1 MLWRRLP
8 DAVRSAAPSREAR
21 MWLRVSAPLILVA
34 LFNEL
39 TARADVL
46 LIGLYLRP
54 DDVAVYNA
62 ASRTASLV
70 EFVMTATMAL
80 SAPRFATLHAE
91 NDHAG
96 LQRQLTQVVQL
107 TVWPTVA
114 LGLMLAAL
122 GPWVMGLFG
131 RGFAAG
137 AGALAILAFAKVLFA
152 ARAPATSLLT
162 MTGHQDLAAVV
173 YGGSAALNVALN
185 LVLIPLAGVE
195 GAALAALI
203 TFAASAVALNRI
215 VARRLDLAA
224 FRLFGR

>member
-1 MLWRRLP
+1 
-8 DAVRSAAPSREAR
+8 